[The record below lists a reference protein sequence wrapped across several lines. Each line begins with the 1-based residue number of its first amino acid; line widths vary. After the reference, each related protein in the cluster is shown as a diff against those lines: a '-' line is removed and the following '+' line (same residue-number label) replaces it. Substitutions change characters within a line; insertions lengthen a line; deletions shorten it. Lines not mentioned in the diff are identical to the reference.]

1 MVRFLIVL
9 VIIFDITLLLKADEP
24 TFGDRVDKCTVSYDE
39 LDELSGIVQ
48 SRQYPDVF
56 WVHNDDGDI
65 RTVYAINSKGEFLAS
80 VELEVNKSKDWE
92 DISIAK
98 SPVDGKYYLYIG
110 DIGDNDAEYDNRK
123 IYRILEPKVISGQK
137 HEYIVVKDDDINII
151 EFEYDNG
158 SRDAETMLVD
168 PITNDIYVV
177 SKREKNVSV
186 YLLDYPQN
194 YTKIN
199 TAEKLIQLSIGDK
212 NSTTLDQI
220 VGGDISPNGE
230 EILLKSYLEV
240 FYYKKQAD
248 ESYREAFSKEVIKL
262 PYLMEPQGEAICW
275 SSNADGYYTIS
286 EMGPFKMVPHLY
298 YYPRISSTV
307 DEVYRK
313 TLNLRI
319 FTEKDSY
326 FFEYTLPENSYI
338 SIIVID
344 LNGNIVKTLQEEF
357 VFAGVYKRKI
367 EPSDLPNGFYN
378 LVIDSNLYQDTT
390 KLIISK

>member
-1 MVRFLIVL
+1 MKRYLIIL
-9 VIIFDITLLLKADEP
+9 VILFDIALLLKADEP

-48 SRQYPDVF
+48 SRQYSDVF

-65 RTVYAINSKGEFLAS
+65 KTVYAINSKGELLAS
-80 VELEVNKSKDWE
+80 VELDVKNSKDWE
-92 DISIAK
+92 DIAISK
-98 SPVDGKYYLYIG
+98 SPLDGKYYLYIG

-137 HEYIVVKDDDINII
+137 HEYIIVKKDDIDII

-158 SRDAETMLVD
+158 SRDAETLLID
-168 PITNDIYVV
+168 PISSDIYVV
-177 SKREKNVSV
+177 SKREKKVSV
-186 YLLDYPQN
+186 YLLDYPQS
-194 YTKIN
+194 YSKIN

-212 NSTTLDQI
+212 NSNTLDQI

-240 FYYKKQAD
+240 FYYKKQTG
-248 ESYREAFSKEVIKL
+248 ESYTDAFSKEVIKL

-286 EMGPFKMVPHLY
+286 EMGPFKMIPHLY
-298 YYPRISSTV
+298 YYPRTTSKV

-313 TLNLRI
+313 TLNLSI
-319 FTEKDSY
+319 FTENDSY
-326 FFEYTLPENSYI
+326 FFEYTLPESSYI
-338 SIIVID
+338 SIIVVD
-344 LNGNIVKTLQEEF
+344 LNGNVVKTLQEEF
-357 VFAGVYKRKI
+357 VFPGVYKRKI
-367 EPSDLPNGFYN
+367 ETSDLPNGFYN
-378 LVIDSNLYQDTT
+378 LVIDSDLYKDTT